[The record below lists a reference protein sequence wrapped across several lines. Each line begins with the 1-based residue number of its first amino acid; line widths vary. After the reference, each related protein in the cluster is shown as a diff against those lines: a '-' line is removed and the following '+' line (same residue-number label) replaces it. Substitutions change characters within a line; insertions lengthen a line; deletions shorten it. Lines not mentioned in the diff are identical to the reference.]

1 MAKPFLADFH
11 VHTDMS
17 DGQIPLRQVIDL
29 YGSHGF
35 GAIAITDHIAEE
47 KTFIGK
53 AAIHLEKVLTRE
65 TFPGYLAAL
74 KDEGARAWDQYRMV
88 VLPGFE
94 LSKNSINNWR
104 SAHLLG
110 IGVSEYLPADADTVE
125 LIQKIH
131 EQQGLAIAAHP
142 VHTRKVEKQTYELW
156 DRRQEL
162 AQHFDAWEVASGPFI
177 FDEVAATNLPKLA
190 SGDLHAAKQIRS
202 WKTLLHCE
210 RHPQA
215 ILDAIKTQD
224 LSFTFY
230 NPH

>member
-1 MAKPFLADFH
+1 MGKPFLADFH

-17 DGQIPLRQVIDL
+17 DGQIPLRDVIDL

-47 KTFIGK
+47 RTLIGK

-65 TFPGYLAAL
+65 SFPQYLRAVEA
-74 KDEGARAWDQYRMV
+74 EGARAWDQYRMV

-110 IGVSEYLPADADTVE
+110 LGISSYVPADADPLE
-125 LIQKIH
+125 LIEAIH
-131 EQQGLAIAAHP
+131 SQEALAIAAHP
-142 VHTRKVEKQTYELW
+142 VHTRKWEKQTYELW
-156 DRRQEL
+156 DRRREL
-162 AQHFDAWEVASGPFI
+162 ASRFDAWEVASGPYL
-177 FDEVAATNLPKLA
+177 FDEVADTKLPKIA
-190 SGDLHAAKQIRS
+190 SGDVHVAKQIRS
-202 WKTLLHCE
+202 WKTMLTCE

-215 ILDAIKTQD
+215 ILDAIRAQE
-224 LSFTFY
+224 LSFRFF
-230 NPH
+230 NPE